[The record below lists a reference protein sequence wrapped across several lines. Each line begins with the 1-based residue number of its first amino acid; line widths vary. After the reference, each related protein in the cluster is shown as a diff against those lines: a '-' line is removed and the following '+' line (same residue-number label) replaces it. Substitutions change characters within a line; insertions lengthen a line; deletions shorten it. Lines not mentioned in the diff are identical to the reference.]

1 MAADNEINLEIQ
13 VQVNDAVK
21 QIQSLTNGFDEFRK
35 DFKAASD
42 ESREFSK
49 SIKNSI
55 SSISSGF
62 DLLKGAAVAAIGVF
76 TTGAIAGFFEDSL
89 EASKG
94 QEDALNSLN
103 TALSNTGKFSEA
115 ASLSMQEFASELQ
128 AASTIGDEVALSTAS
143 LIQSLGNL
151 DTEGLQRAT
160 QAAADL
166 SAALGIDLETAA
178 RLVGKAAAGEV
189 GTLKKYGVAIKDTG
203 DTTKDFALALDVL
216 EAKFGGAAASK
227 ILTFSGA
234 IAQTKNLFGDIQE
247 EIGGLITNNPAVIA
261 SIGQLGKAFQF
272 LIEAVKGNASE
283 LTGFVTTLVQGTA
296 NSVPVVVASI
306 GAIADSIAFLTEKL
320 LLARAGINVAAQ
332 GLGRFADFLGLL
344 SGGTIDGVAVEIAG
358 LEKDLN
364 DIFQTIEDS
373 KAAYSKFS
381 DGLDEIGVASA
392 TFAKNL
398 EAISKETDN
407 ARKSDDRYR
416 NNLIDTTDI
425 IKELT
430 DAEKE
435 AAKQRKDATEKLLGQ
450 VTSIKEAV
458 KNAGLD
464 FEQILVRDFQAN
476 IDTLTKALNE
486 GLISFQEFS
495 STAEQAGVKFSDDLQ
510 KGIEDARK
518 KAKKKIDVEVEVD
531 LLGLMS
537 KAFTAGIAILRGFLT
552 GDFVKQFENAAKEFD
567 DLAQTFIKEFP
578 AIIDGLV
585 DRFPQ
590 IAQTIANAASGFI
603 RVLLQN
609 LPRLIAAIPAL
620 LQPLIDAIPGII
632 QEIAKNIGPIT
643 EALVIAA
650 GEIASQLILAAP
662 DIIIALS
669 ENLEPLIVGLVNGL
683 VIAMPQIVAA
693 LSTILADEIATGR
706 ISSAIIKAIVNA
718 QVAAG
723 KIMLQQLT
731 EGASRIGQIVID
743 GFKQGFTELGDF
755 LTNTIRTAI
764 IDGIE
769 GVADTIRDAFSI
781 KISGADSGS
790 VVDRFKGAVGLAT
803 GGVIPDGYPNDTF
816 GANLTSGERVLNTDQ
831 NAIFEKL
838 LRAVDSLG
846 GKSAGG
852 GVMQVTLHVGQKQL
866 ADAIFDL
873 NRAGFRTA

>member
-42 ESREFSK
+42 ESKEFSK

-62 DLLKGAAVAAIGVF
+62 DLLKGAAVAAIAVF
-76 TTGAIAGFFEDSL
+76 TTGAVADFFSESI

-115 ASLSMQEFASELQ
+115 ASQSMQEFASELQ
-128 AASTIGDEVALSTAS
+128 ATSTIGDEVALSTAS

-151 DTEGLQRAT
+151 DTEGLKRAT

-203 DTTKDFALALDVL
+203 DTAKDFALALDVL
-216 EAKFGGAAASK
+216 ESKFGGAAASK

-261 SIGQLGKAFQF
+261 SISQLGKAFQF
-272 LIEAVKGNASE
+272 LIVAVKDNSTE
-283 LTGFVTTLVQGTA
+283 LTGFVTTLVQGLA
-296 NSVPVVVASI
+296 NSVPIVVASI
-306 GAIADSIAFLTEKL
+306 GALVDTIAFLTEKI

-332 GLGRFADFLGLL
+332 ALGKFADFLGLL
-344 SGGTIDGVAVEIAG
+344 SGGTVNGVAVEVAQLDDELQG
-358 LEKDLN
+358 
-364 DIFQTIEDS
+364 IFKSIEDS
-373 KAAYSKFS
+373 KATYQKFS
-381 DGLDEIGVASA
+381 DGLDNLGVASA
-392 TFAKNL
+392 EFAKNL
-398 EAISKETDN
+398 GTIASETEA
-407 ARKSDDRYR
+407 ARKSEDRYR
-416 NNLIDTTDI
+416 NNLVDTNDI
-425 IKELT
+425 VKELT
-430 DAEKE
+430 DSEKE
-435 AAKQRKDATEKLLGQ
+435 AAKQRADATAALLGQ
-450 VTSIKEAV
+450 VTRIKDAV
-458 KNAGLD
+458 KDAGLTL
-464 FEQILVRDFQAN
+464 EEILVRDLKDN
-476 IDTLTKALNE
+476 IDILTKALNE
-486 GLISFQEFS
+486 GLISFQEFNK
-495 STAEQAGVKFSDDLQ
+495 TAEQLGVKFSDDLQ
-510 KGIEDARK
+510 KSIKDARK
-518 KAKKKIDVEVEVD
+518 EAEKSVEVQVEVD
-531 LLGLMS
+531 FVGLLS
-537 KAFTAGIAILRGFLT
+537 KSFAVGVDILRGFLT

-567 DLAQTFIKEFP
+567 DLAQKFISEFP
-578 AIIDGLV
+578 AIVDGLV
-585 DRFPQ
+585 ARFPQ
-590 IAQTIANAASGFI
+590 IAQTIANAATGFI

-609 LPRLIAAIPAL
+609 LPKLIAAIPTL

-632 QEIAKNIGPIT
+632 QEIARNIGPIT
-643 EALVIAA
+643 EALVVAA

-683 VIAMPQIVAA
+683 IIALPQIVAA
-693 LSTILADEIATGR
+693 LSTILADEISTGR
-706 ISSAIIKAIVNA
+706 ISSAILKAIVNA
-718 QVAAG
+718 QIAAG
-723 KIMLQQLT
+723 KILLQQLT

-781 KISGADSGS
+781 KITGADTQS
-790 VVDRFKGAVGLAT
+790 VGERIGGALGFAT
-803 GGVIPDGYPNDTF
+803 GGVIPPGYPNDNF
-816 GANLTSGERVLNTDQ
+816 GANLSSDERVLSVDQ
-831 NAIFEKL
+831 NKVFEKL
-838 LRAVDSLG
+838 LRAVDALG

-852 GVMQVTLHVGQKQL
+852 GMVQVTLQVGQKQL